1 MFVGTVG
8 GGIGRGVGF
17 VQKMRERVNRE
28 GFDLYLFHYFLLFYC
43 FLLSF
48 IIFYQTVEYNR
59 IYHQSC
65 VLATSKGFNWQLK
78 SSN

>member
-28 GFDLYLFHYFLLFYC
+28 GFDLYLFHCFLFILLF
-43 FLLSF
+43 SAV
-48 IIFYQTVEYNR
+48 FYNILPIELPTGNFKE
-59 IYHQSC
+59 
-65 VLATSKGFNWQLK
+65 L
-78 SSN
+78 